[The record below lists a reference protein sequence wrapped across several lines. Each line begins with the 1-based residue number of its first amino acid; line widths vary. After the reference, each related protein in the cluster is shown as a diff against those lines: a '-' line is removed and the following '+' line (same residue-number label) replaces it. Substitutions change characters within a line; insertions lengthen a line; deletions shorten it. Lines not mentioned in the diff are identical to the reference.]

1 MKMKKIL
8 KKISTLALA
17 AALLM
22 GVLPG
27 QTAAASG
34 KDTDLQMFKCKKTLW
49 FSGSEPGYNELT
61 PTHVLGQE
69 DEWGVRNR
77 VSFKYDD
84 ASETLIISGNGWTE
98 DYYYK
103 GCIPEDVD
111 LETYHPMRTHWDDYA
126 DKAKK
131 IIIEDGITAVGL
143 CNFNE
148 FTALECVEF
157 ADSVKWITAQ
167 TLPSHGRSEITLVG
181 KPGSIV
187 ENYAYAFG
195 YGFAASGEAALR
207 GDMDGSGDFGAD
219 DALRILEMVAG
230 KRDVYGYSGDTD
242 GDGKLSAND
251 ALRILMIV
259 AGKIER

>member
-8 KKISTLALA
+8 KKISTLALT

-49 FSGSEPGYNELT
+49 FSEASSALT
-61 PTHVLGQE
+61 PERVMGKEYDL
-69 DEWGVRNR
+69 GVRNR

-84 ASETLIISGNGWTE
+84 ASETLIISGNGWTR
-98 DYYYK
+98 DYYYM
-103 GCIPEDVD
+103 GCIPDDVD
-111 LETYHPMRTHWDDYA
+111 LETYHPMRTDWDDYA

-167 TLPSHGRSEITLVG
+167 TLPSDGRSEITLVG

-207 GDMDGSGDFGAD
+207 GDMDGSGKLSVN
-219 DALRILEMVAG
+219 DALGILEMLVG
-230 KRDVYGYSGDTD
+230 KRDLYGYSGDID
-242 GDGKLSAND
+242 RDGKLSVND
-251 ALRILMIV
+251 ALRILMIL
-259 AGKIER
+259 ADKIER

>member
-49 FSGSEPGYNELT
+49 FSEASSALT
-61 PTHVLGQE
+61 PGRVMGKEYDL
-69 DEWGVRNR
+69 GVRNR
-77 VSFKYDD
+77 VSFEYDEV
-84 ASETLIISGNGWTE
+84 SETLTISGEGWTE
-98 DYYYK
+98 DYYYM

-187 ENYAYAFG
+187 ETYAYAFG
-195 YGFAASGEAALR
+195 YDFAPSEEMELR
-207 GDMDGSGDFGAD
+207 GDLDGSEDITPD